1 MAVQVF
7 SGRLS
12 VDPRRLEL
20 HQQHLR
26 HLFGDYQLLSVTTS
40 SRPVTL
46 AALAVPPLTRGFLKP
61 QGRFLATPF
70 HGQAL
75 TCSRQAMLAPASMS
89 TEAGWNRRFWAIHGW
104 GTWGR
109 PQSMA
114 CSLRLTMPY
123 HALPCL
129 SSHCGQSCWDD
140 LKCPMM
146 SNEHQ
151 IHQWMPQISANAA
164 AVCYVTIVLSKSLM
178 RLSRSHTP
186 VLSLPNLSWGW
197 NPRMV
202 ALPVS
207 TWSGHMAMSF
217 SCCCLHAFQCGSK
230 GGPSTLH
237 HFFSTGRKSGWP
249 SPKSQ
254 ISSHRTCLIFPPSN
268 SFWETTASSLDSI
281 LLLA

>member
-20 HQQHLR
+20 HPQQHLR

-70 HGQAL
+70 HGQAM
-75 TCSRQAMLAPASMS
+75 TCSGQAMLAPASMS

-140 LKCPMM
+140 LKL
-146 SNEHQ
+146 SNDV
-151 IHQWMPQISANAA
+151 QWTSNTSMNAA
-164 AVCYVTIVLSKSLM
+164 NIRKCRCSLL
-178 RLSRSHTP
+178 RY
-186 VLSLPNLSWGW
+186 N
-197 NPRMV
+197 
-202 ALPVS
+202 
-207 TWSGHMAMSF
+207 
-217 SCCCLHAFQCGSK
+217 CLVQELDATFQE
-230 GGPSTLH
+230 PH
-237 HFFSTGRKSGWP
+237 
-249 SPKSQ
+249 
-254 ISSHRTCLIFPPSN
+254 
-268 SFWETTASSLDSI
+268 SSLESTKPQLRLKPKDGCPSSKHMVWPHGNVFQ
-281 LLLA
+281 LLLSSRFSVWL